1 MSGKVSRQ
9 VRKAVNSQELLAIT
23 KVLEFIEK
31 TAKSKNFFQRW
42 HIAMRYVF
50 KKDFRAVMGE

>member
-1 MSGKVSRQ
+1 MSGKVARQ
-9 VRKAVNSQELLAIT
+9 IRKTVNSQELLAIT
-23 KVLEFIEK
+23 KVLDFIEK

-50 KKDFRAVMGE
+50 KKDFDAIMGE

>member
-1 MSGKVSRQ
+1 MSGKVTRQ
-9 VRKAVNSQELLAIT
+9 IRKTVNGERLLLIT
-23 KVLEFIEK
+23 QVLDFIEQ

-50 KKDFRAVMGE
+50 KKDFRAIMGE

>member
-9 VRKAVNSQELLAIT
+9 IRKTVNSQELLSLT
-23 KVLEFIEK
+23 KVLDFIEK

-42 HIAMRYVF
+42 YIAMRYVF
-50 KKDFRAVMGE
+50 KKDFRAIMGE